1 MTFLKSLLA
10 TALVTVGMGGAI
22 ALPVRAHSNESHN
35 STSIQA
41 EEGVKFEVIPVRGN
55 IYVIAGTNGAGNI
68 GVVTG
73 EIGPILIDSQVPG
86 VTNDLQTVIL
96 NAFNRRPGML
106 INTHWHFDHT
116 GGNAVLGETGLTIV
130 AHENARV
137 RMAAG
142 QVIESLNRTIPPAPE
157 IALPAVTFTDSM
169 TFHVNDEVIEA
180 FHVRNAHTDGDI
192 VIHFKNSD
200 VIHMGDLVFN
210 GLYPFIDV
218 SSGGSINGM
227 IAGVDQILEIASNDT
242 KLIPGHGPLLTRA
255 ELVDYRTML
264 ITVRDRMAAAI
275 AKGKTLE
282 QVLGMNI
289 NADYD
294 ETLGN
299 VFLSP
304 EQFATILYNDL
315 SRDDLSRDDLP
326 Q

>member
-1 MTFLKSLLA
+1 MTSLKSLLA
-10 TALVTVGMGGAI
+10 TALVTVGLSGAI
-22 ALPVRAHSNESHN
+22 ALPIHAHSNNSHN
-35 STSIQA
+35 NTSAQA
-41 EEGVKFEVIPVRGN
+41 EESVKFEVIPIRGN

-68 GVVTG
+68 GVLMG

-116 GGNAVLGETGLTIV
+116 GGNEVFGETGLTII

-157 IALPAVTFTDSM
+157 VALPAVTFTESM
-169 TFHVNDEVIEA
+169 EFHVNGEVTQA
-180 FHVRNAHTDGDI
+180 FYVPNAHTDGDI
-192 VIHFKNSD
+192 VIHFKNSN
-200 VIHMGDLVFN
+200 VIHTGDLVFN
-210 GLYPFIDV
+210 GLYPFIDI
-218 SSGGSINGM
+218 SSGGSIHGM
-227 IAGVDQILEIASNDT
+227 IAGVDRILEIANDDT
-242 KLIPGHGPLLTRA
+242 KIIPGHGPLITRT
-255 ELVDYRTML
+255 ELVEYRTML
-264 ITVRDRMAAAI
+264 ATVRDRMAAAI

-282 QVLGMNI
+282 QVLEMGI

-299 VFLSP
+299 IFLSP
-304 EQFATILYNDL
+304 EQFATILYQDL
-315 SRDDLSRDDLP
+315 SR
-326 Q
+326 